1 MTPVC
6 RSAATPRLLRALVLL
21 ALLPGGLAAQGSLDR
36 SPNISGDWVV
46 RPGVVQFNFLHRFV
60 SSPAPVRKVSN
71 FPTFLLATSFFK
83 STTLGFNYA
92 TNSTLAPAFPNEW
105 EFFFRARPLAQA
117 KGFPVDVGGQVGWNV
132 AADGLD
138 GELSLARQFGPIR
151 AIAVGRALSDPYT
164 TDGKAQFAFG
174 GGGAFKF
181 TRHLALSGDWA
192 SLTDLSA
199 ARGEKAAWSAGLAI
213 AIPST
218 PHTISLHAT
227 NTNTGTLQGASRGA
241 KQVRYGFEFTIPI
254 TLARYFGRK
263 PAPAPAPAAGAA
275 AAAAPGHVAEG
286 PVTGPA
292 FQSAMQAMQ
301 FTNQSIEITVGTTIE
316 WKNADP
322 VPHTVTADDGSFDSG
337 MIDGG
342 QVWRY
347 TFTKAGTYP
356 FHCTPHPFMKGTI
369 VVK

>member
-1 MTPVC
+1 M
-6 RSAATPRLLRALVLL
+6 PRPLLSLVLL
-21 ALLPGGLAAQGSLDR
+21 VTLPGVLAAQGSLDR
-36 SPNISGDWVV
+36 SPNVSGDWVV
-46 RPGVVQFNFLHRFV
+46 RPGVVQFNFIHRFV
-60 SSPAPVRKVSN
+60 RSPAPVRKVTN
-71 FPTFLLATSFFK
+71 FPTFLLATSVLK
-83 STTLGFNYA
+83 GTTLGFNYA
-92 TNSTLAPAFPNEW
+92 TNSTLAPAYPNEW
-105 EFFFRARPLAQA
+105 EFFLRAQPLTQA
-117 KGFPVDVGGQVGWNV
+117 KGFPLDVGGQVDWNV

-138 GELSLARQFGPIR
+138 GELSLARAIGPVR
-151 AIAVGRALSDPYT
+151 LMAVGRALSDPYT
-164 TDGKAQFAFG
+164 TDGGAVFAFG
-174 GGGAFKF
+174 GGGALKL
-181 TRHLALSGDWA
+181 TRHLALTGDLV
-192 SLTDLSA
+192 SLTDPSA

-218 PHTISLHAT
+218 PHTLSFHAT
-227 NTNTGTLQGASRGA
+227 NTNTATLQGASRGA

-286 PVTGPA
+286 PVTGTP
-292 FQSAMQAMQ
+292 FKSAMQAMQ
-301 FTNQSIEITVGTTIE
+301 FSNQSIEIAVGTTIE
-316 WKNADP
+316 WKNEDP